1 MVGNGQE
8 HAMERHGREVRD
20 ERDGGAR
27 DRRSG
32 VGGYSQQQ
40 INDLTER
47 FQIKPMGNEPLAVD
61 RAQGLRV
68 WDADGREYL
77 DAISGE
83 WVVNLGF
90 RDPEIAD
97 AVIEQLTTRSEWT
110 APMYN
115 SLPRALLAQ
124 KVAELAPGGLDK
136 VLFGVTGSDAME
148 GAMHLAMRST
158 GRDEFVS
165 LFQAYHG
172 KTFATIALSYTH
184 PGMYEG
190 CKEGLSRYLTRQVRV
205 PNFNCYRCPFHL
217 EYPSCELFCAR
228 FVEQMIV
235 EGSEGAVAGVIVE
248 PYQANGGMVPAPEGY
263 FEILREICDRQ
274 GCALIADEV
283 QTAWSRCGEFFAM
296 DHYGVEP
303 DMVVL
308 GKAFGGGFPMSATVV
323 GERFSQLA
331 PWEYGFTEIGHPVA
345 AAASLRMI
353 EVMQREDL
361 PGNARRMGELFGER
375 LGECYERHPLIGDVR
390 VLGLMI
396 GVELVRDRATKEH
409 AFEEAD
415 WVLHRALEHG
425 LILGRTGPTFPP
437 PRGNVL
443 KLKPAVTIG
452 PSEVGEICAIL
463 DRTLSECEEHYGY
476 APANRTGRAGE

>member
-1 MVGNGQE
+1 M
-8 HAMERHGREVRD
+8 
-20 ERDGGAR
+20 
-27 DRRSG
+27 DRL
-32 VGGYSQQQ
+32 GYSQRQ
-40 INDLTER
+40 IDDLTGR

-61 RAQGLRV
+61 HAEGLRV
-68 WDADGREYL
+68 WDADGKEYL

-90 RDPEIAD
+90 RNPEIAD
-97 AVIEQLTTRSEWT
+97 AAIEQLGRAEWT
-110 APMYN
+110 APLYN

-124 KVAELAPGGLDK
+124 KVAEIAPGGLTK
-136 VLFGVTGSDAME
+136 VLFGLSGSDAVE
-148 GAMHLAMRST
+148 GAMHMAMRST

-172 KTFATIALSYTH
+172 RTFATIALSYTH

-190 CKEGLSRYLTRQVRV
+190 AKRGLSRYLPRQVRV
-205 PNFNCYRCPFHL
+205 PNFNCYRCPFGL
-217 EYPSCELFCAR
+217 EYPSCDLFCAR

-248 PYQANGGMVPAPEGY
+248 PYQANGGMVPAPDGY
-263 FEILREICDRQ
+263 FAVLREICDRQ
-274 GCALIADEV
+274 GCALIVDEV
-283 QTAWSRCGEFFAM
+283 QTAWARCGELFAVE
-296 DHYGVEP
+296 HYGVEP
-303 DMVVL
+303 DMIVL
-308 GKAFGGGFPMSATVV
+308 GKAFGGGFPMSAVLV
-323 GERFSQLA
+323 NEHFCELA

-353 EVMQREDL
+353 EVMQRDEL
-361 PGNARRMGELFGER
+361 PGNARRMGERFGER
-375 LGECYERHPLIGDVR
+375 LGELYGRHPLIGDVR

-452 PSEVGEICAIL
+452 PAEVDEICTIL
-463 DRTLSECEEHYGY
+463 DATLSECEAHFGSSGG
-476 APANRTGRAGE
+476 AGARAGASAGASSGSGAVRGAAGPAGGGQGA

>member
-1 MVGNGQE
+1 
-8 HAMERHGREVRD
+8 MERL
-20 ERDGGAR
+20 
-27 DRRSG
+27 
-32 VGGYSQQQ
+32 GYSQRQ

-47 FQIKPMGNEPLAVD
+47 FQIKPMGNEPLVVD
-61 RAQGLRV
+61 RAEGLKV

-77 DAISGE
+77 DGISGE

-90 RDPEIAD
+90 RNPEIAD
-97 AVIEQLTTRSEWT
+97 AAIEQLGRVEWT
-110 APMYN
+110 APLYN
-115 SLPRALLAQ
+115 SIPRALLAQ
-124 KVAELAPGGLDK
+124 KVAELAPGGLRK
-136 VLFGVTGSDAME
+136 VLFGLSGSDAVE
-148 GAMHLAMRST
+148 GAMHMAMRAT

-172 KTFATIALSYTH
+172 RTFATIALSYTH

-190 CKEGLSRYLTRQVRV
+190 AKDGLSRYLTRQVRV
-205 PNFNCYRCPFHL
+205 PNFNCYRCPFGL

-263 FEILREICDRQ
+263 FEVLREICDRQ
-274 GCALIADEV
+274 GCALIVDEV
-283 QTAWSRCGEFFAM
+283 QTAWARCGELFAM

-303 DMVVL
+303 DMIVL
-308 GKAFGGGFPMSATVV
+308 GKAFGGGFPMSAVV
-323 GERFSQLA
+323 VNERFAQLA

-375 LGECYERHPLIGDVR
+375 LGELYERHPLIGDVR

-396 GVELVRDRATKEH
+396 GVELVRDRATREH
-409 AFEEAD
+409 AYEEAD

-425 LILGRTGPTFPP
+425 LIIGRTGPTFPP

-452 PSEVGEICAIL
+452 AGEVQDICAIL
-463 DRTLSECEEHYGY
+463 DETLGECEAHFGY
-476 APANRTGRAGE
+476 PHRARAPRAPAAAPAGTPDASAAAPAGTPVVDGRSREGE

>member
-1 MVGNGQE
+1 M
-8 HAMERHGREVRD
+8 APHGL
-20 ERDGGAR
+20 G
-27 DRRSG
+27 G
-32 VGGYSQQQ
+32 VGSRSQAE

-47 FQIKPMGNEPLAVD
+47 FQIKPMGDEPLAVD
-61 RAQGLRV
+61 HAEGLRV

-90 RDPEIAD
+90 RHPEIAD
-97 AVIEQLTTRSEWT
+97 AAIAQLARTEWT

-124 KVAELAPGGLDK
+124 KVAQLAPGALDK

-172 KTFATIALSYTH
+172 RTFATIALSYTH

-190 CKEGLSRYLTRQVRV
+190 AKQGLSRYLPRQVRV
-205 PNFNCYRCPFHL
+205 PNFNCYRCPFGL
-217 EYPSCELFCAR
+217 RYPSCDLFCAR
-228 FVEQMIV
+228 FVEDMIV
-235 EGSEGAVAGVIVE
+235 QGSEGGVAGVVVE
-248 PYQANGGMVPAPEGY
+248 PFQANGGMVPAPDGY
-263 FEILREICDRQ
+263 FEVLREICDRQ

-283 QTAWSRCGEFFAM
+283 QTAWSRCGELFAV

-303 DMVVL
+303 DMIVL

-323 GERFSQLA
+323 NDRFSKLA
-331 PWEYGFTEIGHPVA
+331 AWEYGFTEIGHPVA

-353 EVMQREDL
+353 DVMQRDDL
-361 PGNARRMGELFGER
+361 PGNARRMGELFGGL
-375 LGECYERHPLIGDVR
+375 LGELYERHPLIGDVR

-396 GVELVRDRATKEH
+396 GVELVRDRASKEH
-409 AFEEAD
+409 AHEEAD

-452 PSEVGEICAIL
+452 EGDVREICAIL
-463 DRTLSECEEHYGY
+463 DRTLSECEERFG
-476 APANRTGRAGE
+476 

>member
-1 MVGNGQE
+1 MPHVTLGKERQEGKSQMDGQE
-8 HAMERHGREVRD
+8 
-20 ERDGGAR
+20 
-27 DRRSG
+27 
-32 VGGYSQQQ
+32 YSQQEV
-40 INDLTER
+40 NDLTDR
-47 FQIKPMGNEPLAVD
+47 FQIKPMGDEPLVVAHAEGITVT
-61 RAQGLRV
+61 
-68 WDADGREYL
+68 DADGREYM

-90 RDPEIAD
+90 RHPQIAD
-97 AVIEQLTTRSEWT
+97 AVIEQLGRSEWT

-124 KVAELAPGGLDK
+124 KVAEIAPGGLNK

-148 GAMHLAMRST
+148 GAMHMAMRAT

-205 PNFNCYRCPFHL
+205 PNFNCYRCPFKL
-217 EYPSCELFCAR
+217 EYPSCDLFCAR

-235 EGSEGAVAGVIVE
+235 EGSEGAVAGVVVE

-263 FEILREICDRQ
+263 FNVLREICDRQ
-274 GCALIADEV
+274 GTALIADEV
-283 QTAWSRCGEFFAM
+283 QTAWSRCGEMFAM

-303 DMVVL
+303 DMIVM
-308 GKAFGGGFPMSATVV
+308 GKAFGGGFPMSGVV
-323 GERFSQLA
+323 VNEQFGKLA
-331 PWEYGFTEIGHPVA
+331 PWEVGFTEIGHPVA
-345 AAASLRMI
+345 SAASLRMI
-353 EVMQREDL
+353 EVMQDEDL
-361 PGNARRMGELFGER
+361 PGNARAMGERFAGR
-375 LGECYERHPLIGDVR
+375 LAELYERHPLIGDVR

-396 GVELVRDRATKEH
+396 GVELVRDRESRVH
-409 AFEEAD
+409 AYEEAD
-415 WVLHRALEHG
+415 WVLHRALEKG
-425 LILGRTGPTFPP
+425 LIIGRTGPTFPP

-452 PSEVGEICAIL
+452 AADVDAMCAIL
-463 DRTLSECEEHYGY
+463 GETLAECEAHFGY
-476 APANRTGRAGE
+476 PGASAAR

>member
-1 MVGNGQE
+1 M
-8 HAMERHGREVRD
+8 
-20 ERDGGAR
+20 
-27 DRRSG
+27 DRL
-32 VGGYSQQQ
+32 GYSQRQV
-40 INDLTER
+40 NDLTAR
-47 FQIKPMGNEPLAVD
+47 FQIKPMGDEPLAVD
-61 RAQGLRV
+61 HAEGLRV

-90 RDPEIAD
+90 RNPEIAD
-97 AVIEQLTTRSEWT
+97 AAIEQLSRAEWT
-110 APMYN
+110 APLYN

-124 KVAELAPGGLDK
+124 KVAEIAPGGLRK
-136 VLFGVTGSDAME
+136 VLFGLSGSDAVE
-148 GAMHLAMRST
+148 GAMHMAMRST

-172 KTFATIALSYTH
+172 RTFATIALSYTH

-190 CKEGLSRYLTRQVRV
+190 AKRGLERYLPRQVRV
-205 PNFNCYRCPFHL
+205 PNFNCYRCPFGL
-217 EYPSCELFCAR
+217 EYPSCDLFCAR

-263 FEILREICDRQ
+263 LQVLREICDRQ
-274 GCALIADEV
+274 GCALIVDEV
-283 QTAWSRCGEFFAM
+283 QTAWARCGELFAVE
-296 DHYGVEP
+296 HYGVEP
-303 DMVVL
+303 DMIVL
-308 GKAFGGGFPMSATVV
+308 GKAFGGGFPLAGVV
-323 GERFSQLA
+323 VNERFCELA

-353 EVMQREDL
+353 EVMQREEL
-361 PGNARRMGELFGER
+361 PANARAMGELFGER
-375 LGECYERHPLIGDVR
+375 LGELYERHPLIGDVR

-415 WVLHRALEHG
+415 WIVHRALERG

-452 PSEVGEICAIL
+452 ASDVHEICSLL
-463 DRTLSECEEHYGY
+463 DETLTDCERHFGS
-476 APANRTGRAGE
+476 R

>member
-1 MVGNGQE
+1 METHGHRVLGTERGSDAVGAAGN
-8 HAMERHGREVRD
+8 RREG
-20 ERDGGAR
+20 E
-27 DRRSG
+27 DRQAL
-32 VGGYSQQQ
+32 SQQQ
-40 INDLTER
+40 INDLTAR
-47 FQIKPMGNEPLAVD
+47 FQIKPMGDEPLAVD
-61 RAQGLRV
+61 HAEGLRV

-90 RDPEIAD
+90 RHPEIAD
-97 AVIEQLTTRSEWT
+97 AVIHQLTRSEWT

-190 CKEGLSRYLTRQVRV
+190 CKEGLSRYLPRQVRV
-205 PNFNCYRCPFHL
+205 PNFNCYRCPFGL
-217 EYPSCELFCAR
+217 EYPSCELFCAH
-228 FVEQMIV
+228 FVEQMI
-235 EGSEGAVAGVIVE
+235 EQGSEGAVAGVVVE
-248 PYQANGGMVPAPEGY
+248 PFQANGGMVPAPDGY
-263 FEILREICDRQ
+263 LEVLREICDRR
-274 GCALIADEV
+274 GCALICDEV
-283 QTAWSRCGEFFAM
+283 QTAWARCGEFFAVE
-296 DHYGVEP
+296 HYGVEP
-303 DMVVL
+303 DMIVL

-323 GERFSQLA
+323 NERFSKLA
-331 PWEYGFTEIGHPVA
+331 AWEYGFTEIGHPVA

-361 PGNARRMGELFGER
+361 PGNARRMGELFGEL
-375 LGECYERHPLIGDVR
+375 LGELYERHPLIGDVR

-409 AFEEAD
+409 AYEEAD
-415 WVLHRALEHG
+415 WVLHRALQHG

-452 PSEVGEICAIL
+452 PADVQEICAIL
-463 DRTLSECEEHYGY
+463 DRSLSECEAEFGH
-476 APANRTGRAGE
+476 AASAGGGEA

>member
-1 MVGNGQE
+1 
-8 HAMERHGREVRD
+8 MERHGRAVTD
-20 ERDGGAR
+20 AR
-27 DRRSG
+27 DVSVTERRG
-32 VGGYSQQQ
+32 PAATDEPGGTGYSQRQ

-47 FQIKPMGNEPLAVD
+47 FQIKPMGDEPLVVD
-61 RAQGLRV
+61 HAQGLKV

-90 RDPEIAD
+90 RHPEIAD
-97 AVIEQLTTRSEWT
+97 AVIEQLRHSEWT

-115 SLPRALLAQ
+115 SVPRALLAQ
-124 KVAELAPGGLDK
+124 KVAQIAPGALSK

-190 CKEGLSRYLTRQVRV
+190 CKEGLSRYLPRQVRV
-205 PNFNCYRCPFHL
+205 PNFNCYRCPFGL

-235 EGSEGAVAGVIVE
+235 EGSEGAVAGVVVE

-263 FEILREICDRQ
+263 FEVLREICDRR

-283 QTAWSRCGEFFAM
+283 QTAWSRCGELFAM

-303 DMVVL
+303 DMIVL

-323 GERFSQLA
+323 NERFGKLA
-331 PWEYGFTEIGHPVA
+331 DWEYGFTEIGHPVA

-353 EVMQREDL
+353 EVMQRDDL
-361 PGNARRMGELFGER
+361 PGNARRMGTLFGEG
-375 LGECYERHPLIGDVR
+375 LAELYARHPLIGDVR

-409 AFEEAD
+409 AFAEAD
-415 WVLHRALEHG
+415 WVLRRALEHG

-452 PSEVGEICAIL
+452 PSEVREICAIL
-463 DRTLSECEEHYGY
+463 DRTLSECEAEFG
-476 APANRTGRAGE
+476 G

>member
-1 MVGNGQE
+1 M
-8 HAMERHGREVRD
+8 
-20 ERDGGAR
+20 
-27 DRRSG
+27 DRL
-32 VGGYSQQQ
+32 GYSQRQV
-40 INDLTER
+40 NDLTAR
-47 FQIKPMGNEPLAVD
+47 FQIKPMGDESLAVD
-61 RAQGLRV
+61 HAEGLRV

-90 RDPEIAD
+90 RNPEIAD
-97 AVIEQLTTRSEWT
+97 AAIEQLSRAEWT
-110 APMYN
+110 APLYN

-124 KVAELAPGGLDK
+124 KVAEIAPGGLRK
-136 VLFGVTGSDAME
+136 VLFGLSGSDAVE
-148 GAMHLAMRST
+148 GAMHMAMRST

-172 KTFATIALSYTH
+172 RTFATIALSYTH

-190 CKEGLSRYLTRQVRV
+190 AKRGLSRYLPRQVRV
-205 PNFNCYRCPFHL
+205 PNFNCYRCPFGL
-217 EYPSCELFCAR
+217 QYPSCELFCAR

-248 PYQANGGMVPAPEGY
+248 PYQANGGMVPAPDGHLQV
-263 FEILREICDRQ
+263 LREICDRQ
-274 GCALIADEV
+274 GCALIVDEV
-283 QTAWSRCGEFFAM
+283 QTAWARCGELFAV

-303 DMVVL
+303 DMIVL
-308 GKAFGGGFPMSATVV
+308 GKAFGGGFPMSAVLV
-323 GERFSQLA
+323 NERFCELA

-353 EVMQREDL
+353 EVMQRDEL
-361 PGNARRMGELFGER
+361 PANARAMGELFGEH
-375 LGECYERHPLIGDVR
+375 LGELYERHPLIGDVR

-409 AFEEAD
+409 AYEEAD
-415 WVLHRALEHG
+415 WVVHRALERG

-452 PSEVGEICAIL
+452 AADVQEICGLL
-463 DRTLSECEEHYGY
+463 DETLTDCERHFGL
-476 APANRTGRAGE
+476 R

>member
-1 MVGNGQE
+1 
-8 HAMERHGREVRD
+8 MERL
-20 ERDGGAR
+20 
-27 DRRSG
+27 
-32 VGGYSQQQ
+32 GYSQRQ

-47 FQIKPMGNEPLAVD
+47 FQIKPMGDEPLVVD
-61 RAQGLRV
+61 HAEGLKI

-90 RDPEIAD
+90 RNPEIAD
-97 AVIEQLTTRSEWT
+97 AAIEQLGRVEWT
-110 APMYN
+110 APLYN
-115 SLPRALLAQ
+115 SIPRALLAQ
-124 KVAELAPGGLDK
+124 KVAELAPGGLEK
-136 VLFGVTGSDAME
+136 VLFGLSGSDAVE
-148 GAMHLAMRST
+148 GAMHMAMRAT

-172 KTFATIALSYTH
+172 RTFATIALSYTH

-190 CKEGLSRYLTRQVRV
+190 CKDGLSRYLTRQVRV
-205 PNFNCYRCPFHL
+205 PNFNCYRCPFGL
-217 EYPSCELFCAR
+217 ERPSCELFCAR

-235 EGSEGAVAGVIVE
+235 AGSEGAVAGVIVE

-263 FEILREICDRQ
+263 FEVLREICDRQ
-274 GCALIADEV
+274 GCALIVDEV
-283 QTAWSRCGEFFAM
+283 QTAWARCGELFAM

-303 DMVVL
+303 DMIVL
-308 GKAFGGGFPMSATVV
+308 GKAFGGGFPMSAVV
-323 GERFSQLA
+323 VNERFAKLA

-375 LGECYERHPLIGDVR
+375 LGELYERHPLIGDVR

-396 GVELVRDRATKEH
+396 GVELVRDRTTKEQ
-409 AFEEAD
+409 ACEEAD
-415 WVLHRALEHG
+415 WALHRALEHG
-425 LILGRTGPTFPP
+425 LIIGRTGPTFPP

-452 PSEVGEICAIL
+452 AAEVRDICAIL
-463 DRTLSECEEHYGY
+463 DETLGECEAHFGY
-476 APANRTGRAGE
+476 PPVAAKSGTMAPSAASGRRETGA